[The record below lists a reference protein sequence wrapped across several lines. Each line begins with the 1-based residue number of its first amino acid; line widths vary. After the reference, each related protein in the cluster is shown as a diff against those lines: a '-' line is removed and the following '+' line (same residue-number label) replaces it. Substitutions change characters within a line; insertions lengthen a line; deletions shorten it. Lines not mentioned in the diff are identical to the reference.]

1 MASTKREKISSDLA
15 AKVLFLSDRTCC
27 VCNEKKPVQIH
38 HIDEN
43 TSNNNFANLAVLC
56 FDCHTETQIKG
67 GFHRKLDGDQVSLY
81 RDHWIIQVAKSRA
94 TDPRHYVDEY
104 ESVINKLSIEV
115 ATSVAEIYRENE
127 EYRLLALHYSIY
139 ENNELRDKYIE
150 LAIEK
155 GMDDEELIFYRHA
168 QGKIHLVPE
177 EIISKKINELTEN
190 HDYSSLARLYRV
202 INDPINSIKSTCK
215 FVLKS
220 LEKGTIFG
228 TAFYLNEMFK
238 EGDVRNL
245 FLMSLEK
252 AKSENDLWWQYR
264 ALQELDWSSEIN
276 RFLLEN
282 KEQIIAENKLPLL
295 KALALAEGDII
306 KYFTLQKEI
315 AKKDCE

>member
-1 MASTKREKISSDLA
+1 M
-15 AKVLFLSDRTCC
+15 
-27 VCNEKKPVQIH
+27 
-38 HIDEN
+38 
-43 TSNNNFANLAVLC
+43 AVLC

-67 GFHRKLDGDQVSLY
+67 GFHRKLDGDLVSLY